1 MIAEANNLN
10 QRLVTQFI
18 PVYFQGNLLWSRRGG
33 AVMTTDEAL
42 QAVGHFRKSTRAYR
56 STHDLKTPTGVANP
70 HLVVFDY
77 AWKAD
82 STASNQGTQFRDNP
96 PLSWTSSG
104 VFS

>member
-70 HLVVFDY
+70 RLDVFDY
-77 AWKAD
+77 ACKAD
-82 STASNQGTQFRDNP
+82 STASTQGTQLLDSP
-96 PLSWTSSG
+96 PLTWSS
-104 VFS
+104 SALI